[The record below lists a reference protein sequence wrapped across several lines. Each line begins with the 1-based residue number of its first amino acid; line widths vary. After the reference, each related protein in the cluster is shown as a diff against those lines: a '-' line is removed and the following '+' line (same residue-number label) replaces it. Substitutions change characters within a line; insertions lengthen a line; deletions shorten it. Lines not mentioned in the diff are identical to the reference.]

1 MKYLKRF
8 NEELTPRVYMSAAK
22 KLTNLGHTD
31 RANVLKDWAN
41 ETEKR
46 EEMVKW
52 KERLQSY
59 SPFGIYK
66 VNVVN
71 PESGGK
77 MGKFTADF
85 YLDLSFDE
93 LVFEDNFEF
102 EKQKDPNN
110 VNGVSIF
117 FFVGL
122 IPTSEEVLKKCEE
135 VMPEP
140 EFGNGMYWGMSC
152 GIDFKVQSGEVILEK
167 FALDDYD
174 ENLSGNISF
183 ADRASAGKFKN
194 LLKSIFSNPDLNY
207 PSGYTDVEYMYQK
220 LEQVILVQQGFSSDY
235 GFELK
240 NVADFINTQ
249 SPNTMYK
256 TI

>member
-8 NEELTPRVYMSAAK
+8 NEELRPRTYLSAAK
-22 KLTNLGHTD
+22 KLTDIGHTD
-31 RANVLKDWAN
+31 RAKALKDWAG

-52 KERLQSY
+52 KEQLQNY

-66 VNVVN
+66 MNVVN
-71 PESGGK
+71 PETGEK
-77 MGKFTADF
+77 LTTDF
-85 YLDLSFDE
+85 ALDVNFDE
-93 LVFEDNFEF
+93 LAFEDNFEY
-102 EKQKDPNN
+102 EKEKDPNN

-117 FFVGL
+117 FFIGL
-122 IPTSEEVLKKCEE
+122 IPTSEDILRKCEE

-140 EFGNGMYWGMSC
+140 EFGNGMFWGMSC
-152 GIDFKVQSGEVILEK
+152 GIDFKVQNGEVILEK
-167 FALDDYD
+167 FILDDYD
-174 ENLSGNISF
+174 DNLSGNVSF

-194 LLKSIFSNPDLNY
+194 LLKSIFTNPELNY
-207 PSGYTDVEYMYQK
+207 PSGYTDANSLYQK
-220 LEQVILVQQGFSSDY
+220 LEQVILIQQGFSSDY

>member
-8 NEELTPRVYMSAAK
+8 NEELKPRTYLSAAK
-22 KLTNLGHTD
+22 KLTAIGHTD
-31 RANVLKDWAN
+31 RANTLKDWAS

-46 EEMVKW
+46 EEITKW
-52 KERLQSY
+52 KEQLQNY

-66 VNVVN
+66 MNVVN
-71 PESGGK
+71 PETSEK
-77 MGKFTADF
+77 ITADF
-85 YLDLSFDE
+85 ALDVNFDE
-93 LVFEDNFEF
+93 LVFEDNFEM
-102 EKQKDPNN
+102 EKENDPNN
-110 VNGVSIF
+110 VSGVSIF
-117 FFVGL
+117 FFIGL

-135 VMPEP
+135 VMPDP
-140 EFGNGMYWGMSC
+140 EMSNGFYWGMSC
-152 GIDFKVQSGEVILEK
+152 GIDFKVQNGEVIFDK
-167 FALDDYD
+167 FSLDDYD
-174 ENLSGNISF
+174 ENLSGNVSF

-194 LLKSIFSNPDLNY
+194 LLKSIFTNPDLNY
-207 PSGYTDVEYMYQK
+207 PSGYTDAASLYEK
-220 LEQVILVQQGFSSDY
+220 LEQVILIRQGFSSDY

>member
-8 NEELTPRVYMSAAK
+8 NEELKPRTYLSAAK
-22 KLTNLGHTD
+22 KLTAIGHTD
-31 RANVLKDWAN
+31 RANALKDWAG

-46 EEMVKW
+46 EEIIKW
-52 KERLQSY
+52 KEQLQNY

-71 PESGGK
+71 PETGEK
-77 MGKFTADF
+77 LTADF
-85 YLDLSFDE
+85 ALDVNFDE
-93 LVFEDNFEF
+93 LAFEDNFEF

-110 VNGVSIF
+110 INGVSIF
-117 FFVGL
+117 FFIGL
-122 IPTSEEVLKKCEE
+122 IPTSEELIKKCEE
-135 VMPEP
+135 VMPEA
-140 EFGNGMYWGMSC
+140 EFGNGMYWGMC
-152 GIDFKVQSGEVILEK
+152 FGIDFKVQNGEVILDK
-167 FALDDYD
+167 FSLDDYD
-174 ENLSGNISF
+174 DNLSGNVSF

-194 LLKSIFSNPDLNY
+194 LLKSIFTNPDLNY
-207 PSGYTDVEYMYQK
+207 PSGYTDAASLYEK
-220 LEQVILVQQGFSSDY
+220 LEQVILIRQGFSSDY

>member
-8 NEELTPRVYMSAAK
+8 NEELKPSTYMSASRKLAK
-22 KLTNLGHTD
+22 IGHTD
-31 RANVLKDWAN
+31 RAEELKAWAG
-41 ETEKR
+41 ETEKK

-52 KERLQSY
+52 KQQLQNY

-66 VNVVN
+66 MNVVN
-71 PESGGK
+71 PESGE
-77 MGKFTADF
+77 KFTADF
-85 YLDLSFDE
+85 ALDVNFDE
-93 LVFEDNFEF
+93 LSFEDSFEY
-102 EKQKDPNN
+102 EKEKDPNN
-110 VNGVSIF
+110 VSGVSIL

-122 IPTSEEVLKKCEE
+122 IPTSEEILRKCEE

-152 GIDFKVQSGEVILEK
+152 GIDFKVQNEQVVLEK
-167 FALDDYD
+167 LTLEDYD
-174 ENLSGNISF
+174 ANLSGNVSF
-183 ADRASAGKFKN
+183 ADRASAGKFRN
-194 LLKSIFSNPDLNY
+194 LLKSIFTNPELNY

-220 LEQVILVQQGFSSDY
+220 LEQVILIQQGFSSDY

-240 NVADFINTQ
+240 DVADFINTQ

>member
-8 NEELTPRVYMSAAK
+8 NEELRPRTYLSAAK
-22 KLTNLGHTD
+22 KLTAIGHTD
-31 RANVLKDWAN
+31 RANTLKDWAN

-46 EEMVKW
+46 EEMNKW
-52 KERLQSY
+52 KERLQEY

-71 PESGGK
+71 PESGE
-77 MGKFTADF
+77 MFTADF
-85 YLDLSFDE
+85 ALDLSFDE
-93 LVFEDNFEF
+93 LAFEDNFEY

-110 VNGVSIF
+110 INGVSIF
-117 FFVGL
+117 FFIGL

-135 VMPEP
+135 VMPES
-140 EFGNGMYWGMSC
+140 EFGNGMFWGMCFSVY
-152 GIDFKVQSGEVILEK
+152 FKVQNGEVILDK

-174 ENLSGNISF
+174 ENLSGNVSF

-194 LLKSIFSNPDLNY
+194 LLKSIFSNPNLNY
-207 PSGYTDVEYMYQK
+207 PSGYTDADSIYQK
-220 LEQVILVQQGFSSDY
+220 LEQVILIQQGFSSDY

>member
-8 NEELTPRVYMSAAK
+8 NEELRPRTYLSAAK
-22 KLTNLGHTD
+22 KLTAIGHTD
-31 RANVLKDWAN
+31 RANTLKDWAG

-46 EEMVKW
+46 EEMNKW
-52 KERLQSY
+52 KERLQEY

-71 PESGGK
+71 PESGE
-77 MGKFTADF
+77 MFTADF
-85 YLDLSFDE
+85 ALDLSFDE
-93 LVFEDNFEF
+93 LAFEDSFEF

-110 VNGVSIF
+110 INGVSIF

-135 VMPEP
+135 VMPES
-140 EFGNGMYWGMSC
+140 EFGNGMFWGMCFSV
-152 GIDFKVQSGEVILEK
+152 DFKVQNGEVILDK
-167 FALDDYD
+167 FTLDDYD
-174 ENLSGNISF
+174 ENLSGNVSF

-194 LLKSIFSNPDLNY
+194 LLKSIFSNPNLNY
-207 PSGYTDVEYMYQK
+207 PSGYTDADSIYQK
-220 LEQVILVQQGFSSDY
+220 LEQVILIQQGFSSDY

>member
-8 NEELTPRVYMSAAK
+8 NEELNPRTYLSAAK
-22 KLTNLGHTD
+22 KLTAIGHTD
-31 RANVLKDWAN
+31 RANTLKDWTG

-46 EEMVKW
+46 EEMTKW
-52 KERLQSY
+52 KERLQEY

-71 PESGGK
+71 PETGEK
-77 MGKFTADF
+77 LTADF
-85 YLDLSFDE
+85 ALDVNFDE
-93 LVFEDNFEF
+93 LAFEDNFEF

-110 VNGVSIF
+110 INGVSIF
-117 FFVGL
+117 FFIGL
-122 IPTSEEVLKKCEE
+122 VPTSEDLIKKCEE
-135 VMPEP
+135 IMPGS
-140 EFGNGMYWGMSC
+140 EFGNGMFWGMC
-152 GIDFKVQSGEVILEK
+152 FGIDFKVQNGEVILDK
-167 FALDDYD
+167 FSLDDYD
-174 ENLSGNISF
+174 ENLSGNVSF

-194 LLKSIFSNPDLNY
+194 LLKSIFTNPDLNY
-207 PSGYTDVEYMYQK
+207 PSGYTDADSLYQK